1 MCFLCSHWGSTIV
14 LDIFCVLPVSC
25 SGLVVSTCVSNWLER
40 LVYKMTSYCVLME
53 RALGSKSRA
62 VRRTPSV
69 VFTSVF
75 HYRAT
80 LCVSAVFAV
89 ARCLSVCLSFRPS
102 VTLVYCIHTA
112 EDIVKLLSRSGSPII
127 LVFFI
132 PSAAIQFQGDPLQR
146 GRKIH
151 GGGKI

>member
-1 MCFLCSHWGSTIV
+1 MFGFGCQYLY
-14 LDIFCVLPVSC
+14 
-25 SGLVVSTCVSNWLER
+25 WLER
-40 LVYKMTSYCVLME
+40 LVYKMTAYCVLME

-127 LVFFI
+127 LVFLSPVRLSNSKGIPFSVGAKYTGVEKFSDFRPKSPFI
-132 PSAAIQFQGDPLQR
+132 
-146 GRKIH
+146 
-151 GGGKI
+151 